1 MIAVRAGRRPR
12 QTFPEHG
19 APTMSTKSHPRAA
32 TLWRFAVLALG
43 VALTAALWRL
53 APQTASAD
61 RIEFASCCVATIDL
75 NKVLES
81 MDERAEREKELQSL
95 VATLEGDLK
104 KLADRGKAVE
114 ADLQVLPQGTP
125 EWRAKRDEAVM
136 LAAELQAKR
145 EASQAIALDRQK
157 RLQLDLFAKIREASA
172 RYAEREGFMLVL
184 NSDSAAVIPDNAN
197 DQQVQGAILGRR
209 VIFSSPANDIS
220 EGVARMMNTEFKGR

>member
-1 MIAVRAGRRPR
+1 MFTNSRPR
-12 QTFPEHG
+12 ASAF
-19 APTMSTKSHPRAA
+19 
-32 TLWRFAVLALG
+32 WRFAALSVG
-43 VALTAALWRL
+43 VAFTVALWRL

-61 RIEFASCCVATIDL
+61 RIEFANCCVATIDL

-95 VATLEGDLK
+95 VASLEGNLK
-104 KLADRGKAVE
+104 KLADQGRAAE
-114 ADLQVLPQGTP
+114 EDLKILPQGSP
-125 EWRAKRDEAVM
+125 EWRSKRDEAVM

-157 RLQLDLFAKIREASA
+157 RLQLDLFAKIREAA
-172 RYAEREGFMLVL
+172 GRYADREGFMLVI
-184 NSDSAAVIPDNAN
+184 NSDSAAQIPESAN
-197 DQQVQGAILGRR
+197 DQQVQAAILGRR